1 MATGVPRRNSNRM
14 VQPVELSYPGKRGL
28 SAILAEKNFAEFD
41 LVRHVTSSNRL
52 YCGDNLDALREFRE
66 DTSVRGKVTLVY
78 IDPPFGTGWSFLSR
92 KQQNAYDDALWGA
105 EYVESLRHR
114 LVLLWELLS
123 PSGSIY
129 LHLDENM
136 IFQMKLI
143 MDEIFGSTN
152 FRNMIVRKK
161 CNPKNYTRR
170 AFGNIADFI
179 LFYSK
184 SDKYVWNRPA
194 ESISQQSIKEYH
206 YVEPETGRRFMK
218 VPIHAPGK
226 RNGATGQPWRG
237 KLPPPGKHWQYTP
250 ETLDEMDARG
260 EIFWSKNGNPRRKV
274 YLDQHPGVGIQDIWL
289 DFKDAHNQNIKI
301 TGYPSEKN
309 PDLLRRI
316 LQASSNPEDLV
327 LDCYAGSGTTLAVA
341 NELKRNWIGVDCSP
355 EAVSTILKR
364 FECGLLPMG
373 DYVAKQSKP
382 KTENPVQSSLFDS
395 LDQDVATPVS
405 NLAADKHTPITEF
418 SLYVQRDKRE
428 TISPVIDR
436 WMVRHALHSRE
447 AMGNC
452 DAVSERRDLSDVC
465 YGLRRQDKRLAR
477 IIDAVGPCGLQS
489 RPAGFDFLV
498 DAIIGQQLSKHAA
511 DAIMRRLRGLFCDFR
526 PTPTAF
532 LKIPKEKVVATG
544 VSSRK
549 YEYVLDLAQRIHSR
563 RLNLAKL
570 SNEKE
575 DSIRACL
582 KDVKGIG
589 NWTVDM
595 FLLFGLGRLDIFP
608 VHDLAFRKIMAAVYE
623 VERDD
628 VESLEE
634 LAGRWKPYRSI
645 GSWYL
650 YRNANSQQG
659 NSSTPVNRTAEV

>member
-1 MATGVPRRNSNRM
+1 MATGIPRKNGNRTG
-14 VQPVELSYPGKRGL
+14 QAVELSYPGKKSR
-28 SAILAEKNFAEFD
+28 SAILAEKNLADFD
-41 LVRHVTSSNRL
+41 LVRGGTSSNRL
-52 YCGDNLDALREFRE
+52 YCGDNLDALRALRK
-66 DTSVRGKVTLVY
+66 DTAVRGKVTLVY
-78 IDPPFGTGWSFLSR
+78 IDPPFGTGSAFLSR
-92 KQQNAYDDALWGA
+92 KQRNAYDDDLWGA

-136 IFQMKLI
+136 IFQMKLV
-143 MDEIFGSTN
+143 MDEVFGSTN

-161 CNPKNYTRR
+161 CNPKNYTRK

-194 ESISQQSIKEYH
+194 ESLSEQSIKEYH

-218 VPIHAPGK
+218 VPVHAPGK
-226 RNGATGQPWRG
+226 RNGATGEPWRG

-250 ETLDEMDARG
+250 ETLDAMDARG

-289 DFKDAHNQNIKI
+289 DFKDAHNQNVKI

-341 NELKRNWIGVDCSP
+341 NELQRHWIGVDCSP
-355 EAVSTILKR
+355 EAVATILQR
-364 FECGLLPMG
+364 FERGLLPMG
-373 DYVAKQSKP
+373 DYVAKQSGQEPEKP
-382 KTENPVQSSLFDS
+382 AQSSLFDS
-395 LDQDVATPVS
+395 LDEDAATPVS
-405 NLAADKHTPITEF
+405 EPTVVKHTPITEF
-418 SLYVQRDKRE
+418 SLYVQQGARDVM
-428 TISPVIDR
+428 SPIIDR
-436 WMVRHALHSRE
+436 WVGRHALHNRE
-447 AMGNC
+447 AIA
-452 DAVSERRDLSDVC
+452 DDTVISESFDLAGAC
-465 YGLRRQDKRLAR
+465 YGLRAQDERLAR
-477 IIDAVGPCGLQS
+477 IMDAVGPCSLKP

-498 DAIIGQQLSKHAA
+498 DAIIGQQLSKPSA
-511 DAIMRRLRGLFCDFR
+511 DAIIRRLRGLFRGSR

-532 LKIPKEKVVATG
+532 LRMPKDKVVAAG
-544 VSSRK
+544 VSGRK
-549 YEYVLDLAQRIHSR
+549 YEYVLDLARRIQGR
-563 RLNLAKL
+563 RLNLSKL
-570 SNEKE
+570 SSEE
-575 DSIRACL
+575 DDSIRARL

-589 NWTVDM
+589 DWTADM
-595 FLLFGLGRLDIFP
+595 FLLFGLGRLDVFP
-608 VHDLAFRKIMAAVYE
+608 VHDLALRKVMAAVYE
-623 VERDD
+623 VEPDD
-628 VESLEE
+628 VESLEK

-650 YRNANSQQG
+650 YRNANSQQDD
-659 NSSTPVNRTAEV
+659 SSHPANRTADV